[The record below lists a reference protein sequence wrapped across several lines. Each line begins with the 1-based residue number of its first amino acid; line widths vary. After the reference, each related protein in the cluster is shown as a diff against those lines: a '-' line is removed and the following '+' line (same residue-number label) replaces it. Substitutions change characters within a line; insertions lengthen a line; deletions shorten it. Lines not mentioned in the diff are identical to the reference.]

1 MRRPAKYNGLWQFD
15 RCGAKEP
22 KGPEGDKKKRA
33 QKFHSEAETT
43 FGDAK
48 LLLEAV
54 HVNEN
59 HAAGR

>member
-22 KGPEGDKKKRA
+22 KGPEGDKKSVHKNSTLRPKL
-33 QKFHSEAETT
+33 QLRIK
-43 FGDAK
+43 K